1 MSSKTKFT
9 GYRQHMV
16 AGVCLPIDHL
26 GFADHDELL
35 REAIRIAL
43 RMDTD
48 PKGADLDDRYD
59 RIRGLMDAYLRTAGG
74 AGEDAATLLSRLA
87 AAIADVIPQAVRKT
101 LIDQP

>member
-1 MSSKTKFT
+1 MKFT

-35 REAIRIAL
+35 REAVRVAL

-48 PKGADLDDRYD
+48 PKGAQWDDLYG
-59 RIRGLMDAYLRTAGG
+59 RIGELVDTYLATEG
-74 AGEDAATLLSRLA
+74 AARM
-87 AAIADVIPQAVRKT
+87 
-101 LIDQP
+101 QPR